1 MSVPVRTHMKEYL
14 SFGAGV
20 NSVALYLLLQEKGID
35 FEAIFVNHETDLP
48 EDFMMEKVRKE
59 LNIKTVEEEH
69 EQKLFEKCILEP
81 NKIRMLIIDD
91 REASK

>member
-1 MSVPVRTHMKEYL
+1 
-14 SFGAGV
+14 
-20 NSVALYLLLQEKGID
+20 
-35 FEAIFVNHETDLP
+35 
-48 EDFMMEKVRKE
+48 MMEKVRKE